1 MDKPRKAGRFKYKDY
16 GIRPKG
22 SPEIAVDPFILMQV
36 VQQGQESGNAEE
48 NAARHSRAVEVF
60 NFLVK
65 TALRILPPKQ
75 REIFYSVWVRS
86 GGRMNKGIMEFSRR
100 TGGSHYTAYNNY
112 YKSVASLQ
120 NYLLR
125 TGYSEHIVEYLQGH
139 TDEIGPG
146 EK

>member
-1 MDKPRKAGRFKYKDY
+1 MRRKYRDY

-22 SPEIAVDPFILMQV
+22 SPEISTDPFILMQV
-36 VQQGQESGNAEE
+36 IEQESELTNPADVQ
-48 NAARHSRAVEVF
+48 ARHSRAVEVF
-60 NFLVK
+60 NFLIK

-112 YKSVASLQ
+112 YKSVTSLQ
-120 NYLLR
+120 NYLVR
-125 TGYSEHIVEYLQGH
+125 TGYAEHIVEYLQGH
-139 TDEIGPG
+139 INSIGP
-146 EK
+146 EQKS

>member
-1 MDKPRKAGRFKYKDY
+1 MSRRKYRDY

-22 SPEIAVDPFILMQV
+22 SPEIACDPLILMQV
-36 VQQGQESGNAEE
+36 VQAGSEVANSAEV
-48 NAARHSRAVEVF
+48 AARHARAVEVF

-120 NYLLR
+120 NYLIR
-125 TGYSEHIVEYLQGH
+125 TGYAEHIVQYLQGH
-139 TDEIGPG
+139 TNHIGPK
-146 EK
+146 EKE

>member
-1 MDKPRKAGRFKYKDY
+1 MGRAKYRDY

-22 SPEIAVDPFILMQV
+22 SPEIACDPFVLMQV
-36 VQQGQESGNAEE
+36 LAQEAEHIDSAE
-48 NAARHSRAVEVF
+48 GATRHARAIEVF

-65 TALRILPPKQ
+65 TAMSILPPKQ

-112 YKSVASLQ
+112 YKAVASLQ
-120 NYLLR
+120 NYLVR
-125 TGYSEHIVEYLQGH
+125 TGYAVHIVEYLHGH
-139 TDEIGPG
+139 IDSIDKEEP
-146 EK
+146 